1 MMKECAS
8 KSKTPPQATTRTMD
22 QKAGKEPSPNNELLS
37 LFVFV
42 DHFAVYVPR
51 TSWLLGPSSLIL
63 RLDRQH
69 HRWMALVVRE
79 ASHVLPFTPSGQ
91 ALSDL
96 VVMQGKADVGRM
108 MVGMCGWLAL
118 V

>member
-1 MMKECAS
+1 
-8 KSKTPPQATTRTMD
+8 
-22 QKAGKEPSPNNELLS
+22 
-37 LFVFV
+37 
-42 DHFAVYVPR
+42 
-51 TSWLLGPSSLIL
+51 
-63 RLDRQH
+63 
-69 HRWMALVVRE
+69 VVRE

-108 MVGMCGWLAL
+108 MVGMCGWQAL